1 MGRTT
6 LRSLTRDHL
15 MLGDTAERHAE
26 RMAVMAAS
34 ASRAATVVRLATIL
48 HQQLGEMTREEAGA
62 DGSRNGWPRMNVRQL
77 GNQIY
82 STAHGWHCHAGIY
95 RTEGAHALL
104 TSGGLAMTGHAV
116 THCEHTIPSS
126 LMVDLM
132 WRMRAAGALPLPGDL
147 LAWLLRNSVVT
158 VALQSERKA
167 KGDEPVAL
175 GRRREISG
183 RTSSWSCTH
192 PDLMDGSAMNDAVRP
207 FLRYEGTGARIVHV
221 PTGRTVDLRSTMAD
235 HRRRI
240 AGCAVHA
247 AETYG
252 LAVSPM
258 LDMAA

>member
-1 MGRTT
+1 MKRTT

-15 MLGDTAERHAE
+15 MLGDTATRHAE
-26 RMAVMAAS
+26 RMVVMAAS
-34 ASRAATVVRLATIL
+34 ASRAATVVRLATLL
-48 HQQLGEMTREEAGA
+48 HRQLGEMTREEAGA

-104 TSGGLAMTGHAV
+104 TAGGLSMDGHAV

-126 LMVDLM
+126 LMVDVM
-132 WRMRAAGALPLPGDL
+132 WRMRAAGDLPLPGDL

-167 KGDEPVAL
+167 KADEAVAL
-175 GRRREISG
+175 GRRRTIAG
-183 RTSSWSCTH
+183 TTSSWSCTH
-192 PDLMDGSAMNDAVRP
+192 PDLLDDTAMNHAVRP
-207 FLRYEGTGARIVHV
+207 FVRYEGTGARIIHV
-221 PTGRTVDLRSTMAD
+221 PTGGMVDLRSTMAD
-235 HRRRI
+235 HHRRI

-247 AETYG
+247 AATYG
-252 LAVSPM
+252 LPISRAM
-258 LDMAA
+258 EMAA